1 EILGVSSIPGRLAIA
16 RDRAIAF
23 RAKLA
28 MAFSAPAVAR
38 SIPEEDR
45 PGSFAWVKFR
55 AFFAG
60 QVDPPRANDF
70 SRYSNPHDTE

>member
-1 EILGVSSIPGRLAIA
+1 GDGRLAPLLATAENGGITPA
-16 RDRAIAF
+16 E
-23 RAKLA
+23 LA

-38 SIPEEDR
+38 SNPEEDR

-70 SRYSNPHDTE
+70 SRYSNPHGTE